1 MDRRSVVFSWTAPF
15 SLDITDVDPDILYY
29 TIKIIRLGGDSV
41 ATVNTTETQYV
52 LQPERCNTLIHV
64 YEVEIAIAAV
74 NVVGVGEKYFSP
86 QLRLEGDTFEH
97 NYIT

>member
-41 ATVNTTETQYV
+41 ATVNTTETWYV
-52 LQPERCNTLIHV
+52 LQPERCTTLPV
-64 YEVEIAIAAV
+64 YEVEIAAV
-74 NVVGVGEKYFSP
+74 NFVGVGEKYFSP
-86 QLRLEGDTFEH
+86 QLRLEGDK
-97 NYIT
+97 NL